1 MTQMKQKPGKLIA
14 SFLATSETWTRT
26 LDPKPGQG
34 PWNTWTLKNLDPEQP
49 GPWTTWTLR
58 NLDPEKQE
66 KQLDVEKW

>member
-26 LDPKPGQG
+26 LDLKHGHG
-34 PWNTWTLKNLDPEQP
+34 TWNTWTLKNLDP
-49 GPWTTWTLR
+49 G
-58 NLDPEKQE
+58 KQE